1 MKKTEGI
8 YPFRYGQHR
17 TRSWWSK
24 FRAMCLE
31 RDVTISEVLVY
42 LIDRWIEE
50 EKKREYEK

>member
-31 RDVTISEVLVY
+31 RDISIVQLLCD
-42 LIDRWIEE
+42 LIDEWM
-50 EKKREYEK
+50 KYEKEKEYQR